1 MLEKEFKKQ
10 ENQKKKE
17 AEEEKFQK
25 LALSEEKFKE

>member
-17 AEEEKFQK
+17 AEEEKTSGINISV
-25 LALSEEKFKE
+25 LSS